1 MSLSKVFPRLS
12 AVCLVLSLFSLT
24 AQAQQTTA
32 LPRQVGQPTTTTTTT
47 ENNGRMKLEN
57 DLFVVST
64 DETEEDEPGESVE
77 GFASPSSMG
86 QVERLML
93 TAIQERYGTPYRMG
107 ATGPNRYDCSGF
119 VWSVFQQAGV
129 TFERSSARSLWQEF
143 AAPTEGEKFKFGTL
157 VFFNNLHHI
166 GIVADENGFYH
177 ASSSRGVVY
186 SRFGDYWTKRINGFR
201 RVPLA
206 QAQSLIASSGR

>member
-12 AVCLVLSLFSLT
+12 AVCLVLSLFTLT
-24 AQAQQTTA
+24 AQAQQQTTSRA
-32 LPRQVGQPTTTTTTT
+32 RVVGQPTTIT
-47 ENNGRMKLEN
+47 ETNGRTKLEN
-57 DLFVVST
+57 DLVVVST
-64 DETEEDEPGESVE
+64 DDTEEDEPGESVRD
-77 GFASPSSMG
+77 FVSPSNMG
-86 QVERLML
+86 QVERMML
-93 TAIQERYGTPYRMG
+93 VAIEERIGTPYRMG

-129 TFERSSARSLWQEF
+129 GFERISARSLWQGY
-143 AAPTEGEKFKFGTL
+143 AAPTESEKFKFGTL
-157 VFFNNLHHI
+157 VFFNNIHHV
-166 GIVADENGFYH
+166 GIVVDENGFYH

-206 QAQSLIASSGR
+206 QAHSLIAASGK